1 MATKYFLYCVS
12 SQFTDQYGDKKLGAT
27 THPVHR
33 MRVYNT
39 GDSPGIGLEKKYS
52 GIWQVNAN
60 SKADLIRCEKHL
72 HAHFDSVRKKRSN
85 GNNSEWFTISLDA
98 VSAFLNAQKYVLCQL
113 SLEEIHIIQEKAE
126 RNPAEEDKSLIE
138 EEESF
143 IKDQEKTV
151 HEVVIESVVMTPKE
165 EFFATF
171 LPDGC
176 SPRRN
181 QDELWDTFYP
191 ICEET
196 YQRGALYRGI
206 TQWATGTGKTIAL
219 LMQIVISAIIGK
231 EKGILYR
238 GLLVSPKND
247 IFHTILPHINKLS
260 KWGITVCEG
269 HNGKLSSLFIPLDRP
284 ILVIATHASLTDFIN
299 WNKLPA
305 MTHCHYDE
313 VHRITGDEFYT
324 HLQQKLHEWNTMFL
338 TGTSATPKT
347 CVATQHKKLTE
358 LFGNPLPILHRC
370 DVDEAIQEEWI
381 AQPRFGVHVLSNL
394 QERSIIVE
402 SFVNIVRQS
411 IEEKQSNRQW
421 KGGKVIVY
429 LPSRYE
435 VCEAVFMAKKIMPL
449 WHHYT
454 AVEDAD
460 ATADDKFISDVAD
473 GQPRI
478 LFACERYREGSDI
491 KGLEMTSI
499 LMGNSIAA
507 YILLQIA
514 GRALRLDYKGKEGWC
529 VIVRPSE
536 EGTTEDEVFDAI
548 VLEIMEFIGSDGP
561 SPTREK
567 IKKVVEKFFGPVTIS
582 GKTYHV
588 EETIQ
593 RIQAM
598 YVRKAFERPD
608 PKEKYEVIRELNRG
622 LGLTSHAEYRAS
634 ATVHPKYIDD
644 PKKYFNH
651 YWVSWYHF
659 LGVDTSS
666 FPQTKAEWTVRCKQL
681 GITSWSEY
689 KQKNSALLPIN
700 PGEMYEDYTNPD
712 KEFGDEDEIVW

>member
-1 MATKYFLYCVS
+1 MATKYFLYSVS
-12 SQFTDQYGDKKLGAT
+12 SLYNDQHGDKKLGAT

-39 GDSPGIGLEKKYS
+39 GDSPGVGLEKKYN
-52 GIWQVNAN
+52 GIWQVNAK
-60 SKADLIRCEKHL
+60 STVDLIRFEKHL
-72 HAHFDSVRKKRSN
+72 HAHFDSLRKKRSN
-85 GNNSEWFTISLDA
+85 GNNTEWFTISLEA
-98 VSAFLNAQKYVLCQL
+98 VSAFLNAQKYVMCQL
-113 SLEEIHIIQEKAE
+113 SLEEIHIIQEKSE
-126 RNPAEEDKSLIE
+126 RNPAEEDKLLIE
-138 EEESF
+138 EESF
-143 IKDQEKTV
+143 MEEQQKTA
-151 HEVVIESVVMTPKE
+151 HEVVIESAVMTPKE

-176 SPRRN
+176 LPRRN

-191 ICEET
+191 ICEKT
-196 YQRGALYRGI
+196 YHCMTPYRGI

-219 LMQIVISAIIGK
+219 LIQIVICAIIGK

-247 IFHTILPHINKLS
+247 IFHTILSHISKLS

-269 HNGKLSSLFIPLDRP
+269 HNGKLSSLSIPLDRP
-284 ILVIATHASLTDFIN
+284 ILIIATHASLTDSIN
-299 WNKLPA
+299 WNKLPS

-313 VHRITGDEFYT
+313 VHRITGDEFHT
-324 HLQQKLHEWNTMFL
+324 HLQQNLQKWNTLFL

-347 CVATQHKKLTE
+347 CVATQHKKLAE
-358 LFGNPLPILHRC
+358 LFGNPLSILHRC
-370 DVDEAIQEEWI
+370 DVDEAIHEEWI
-381 AQPRFGVHVLSNL
+381 AQPRFGVHVLSNR
-394 QERSIIVE
+394 QERLSIID
-402 SFVNIVRQS
+402 SFVTIVRQS
-411 IEEKQSNRQW
+411 IEEKRSKGQW

-429 LPSRYE
+429 LPSRQE
-435 VCEAVFMAKKIMPL
+435 VCEAVSMAKEIMPL

-561 SPTREK
+561 SPTKEK

-582 GKTYHV
+582 GKVYHI

-608 PKEKYEVIRELNRG
+608 PKEKYEVIRNLNRE
-622 LGLTSHAEYRAS
+622 LGLQSRAEYDES
-634 ATVHPKYIDD
+634 ARRHHKYIND
-644 PKKYFNH
+644 PKSYFKNH
-651 YWVSWYHF
+651 WISWYHF
-659 LGVDTSS
+659 LGVDISS
-666 FPQTKAEWTVRCKQL
+666 FPPTKAEWIARWKQM
-681 GITSWSEY
+681 GIRSWTEY

-700 PGEMYEDYTNPD
+700 PAEMYEDYTNPD
-712 KEFGDEDEIVW
+712 KEFEEEDEIIW